1 MKTRLIQIIL
11 PNSLVDDLVG
21 VLEPLDT
28 PNWWRMPLADEGEDD
43 RQQVFVLAKPHEA
56 QDIMDRISDA
66 LEGAEDWRQL
76 LLPVEA
82 VAPEILTE
90 EERDELQQQSVTASR
105 EEIVSNIRQDSA
117 LTPDYLAMTALSTVV
132 AVIGLNTDQVAAVIG
147 AMVIAPLLG
156 PIMALALGVALGL
169 HRMMFWA
176 ALTLAAG
183 IAVSAAVGGLSALFM
198 ELNLES
204 ELLNYTRPVTM
215 VTLALALASGGAA
228 GLAAA
233 GGRSSPLLGVM
244 VSAALL
250 PPVAAT
256 GLLLAGGA
264 GHEAARAAFI
274 VVTNLIC
281 ITLAA
286 QLAFIVKGVRPR
298 RWSELE
304 AAETSRWLNLIT
316 LGALTAGLAA
326 IIWFWDVI

>member
-11 PNSLVDDLVG
+11 PKRLVDDLATA
-21 VLEPLDT
+21 LEPLDT
-28 PNWWRMPLADEGEDD
+28 PNWWRMPLADDREDP
-43 RQQVFVLAKPHEA
+43 REQVFVLAKPNEA
-56 QDIMDRISDA
+56 QGIMDTISDA
-66 LEGAEDWRQL
+66 LEDAEDWRQL

-82 VAPEILTE
+82 VTPDILTE
-90 EERDELQQQSVTASR
+90 KEREELQQKSITAAR
-105 EEIVSNIRQDSA
+105 EEIVSNIRQNNA
-117 LTPDYLAMTALSTVV
+117 LTADYLAMTALSTVV

-156 PIMALALGVALGL
+156 PIMALALGIALGL
-169 HRMMFWA
+169 RQMMLWA
-176 ALTLAAG
+176 VMTLAAG
-183 IAVSAAVGGLSALFM
+183 LAVCGLVSGLATLFM

-204 ELLNYTRPVTM
+204 ELLSYTRPVSL

-250 PPVAAT
+250 PPVAAA

-264 GHEAARAAFI
+264 LHEAMRAAFI

-286 QLAFIVKGVRPR
+286 QLAFILKGVRPR
-298 RWSELE
+298 RWSDVE
-304 AAETSRWLNLIT
+304 AAETSRWLNLVA
-316 LGALTAGLAA
+316 LGALAAGLAS